1 MWWILGDL
9 GGYSSNLWE
18 NPLLGNLHHNI
29 SAAVWSFL
37 RTLLS
42 RWSIFA
48 ALIRPSKLPPTN
60 LCLWVNLKQ
69 RRGKYWGPDFLEYLH
84 HACGKVI
91 CYNLYFCIE
100 ILICDR
106 LCRISRFY
114 LMFVGD
120 WESAA
125 AQTLNYGKP
134 LMGLPLCQTKGWDIL
149 IFWIAS
155 KRCSIGLTG
164 RSLAYCIIRYWP
176 WRGDQPRQQ
185 IKHHN
190 C

>member
-1 MWWILGDL
+1 MTLHCFAKKMSPKCVILWMWWILGDL

-60 LCLWVNLKQ
+60 LCLWVIQNKNEGNIEIQ
-69 RRGKYWGPDFLEYLH
+69 IFLNICTTPVERIFAYLH
-84 HACGKVI
+84 
-91 CYNLYFCIE
+91 FCVK
-100 ILICDR
+100 ILICYR

-120 WESAA
+120 WESSA

-164 RSLAYCIIRYWP
+164 RSFA
-176 WRGDQPRQQ
+176 
-185 IKHHN
+185 
-190 C
+190 